1 MLSLRLRRVALSMP
15 ASSRICERMVPSP
28 SHTRVSSPL
37 PARISPTISPP
48 VTVMLSL
55 PLLTLMLPPILPPET
70 MMVSVPKPVTRLRSI
85 CPPDISKRLLS
96 SFMSTR
102 PMEPLVILATS
113 PSSKAPT
120 MVPPVIRKV
129 SRPSPWARD

>member
-1 MLSLRLRRVALSMP
+1 M
-15 ASSRICERMVPSP
+15 
-28 SHTRVSSPL
+28 